1 MGRGDVEE
9 AIPLTSAD
17 GDDTLPLYEDTESG
31 PSSDLSPPT
40 ETATPDDV
48 RAYIISV
55 MLARGI
61 GLDHARRVAARWT
74 LGTGRELRQY
84 PATMFKEIFGPEDGW
99 VVFKE
104 TRVPYYREDRKKPDH
119 TRTILAALLA
129 ADVIFLI
136 MMGIFLMTGVGDGL
150 PIIFGMFAFFPVIPL
165 LVGVICFKKTSP
177 EDQAENELKNQWKAP
192 QNSSSGGQS

>member
-1 MGRGDVEE
+1 MGRGNEEE

-31 PSSDLSPPT
+31 PSSDLSPPS

-48 RAYIISV
+48 RVYIISV
-55 MLARGI
+55 MCARGI
-61 GLDHARRVAARWT
+61 GLDHARRVAAHWT

-99 VVFKE
+99 VVYKE
-104 TRVPYYREDRKKPDH
+104 TRVPYYREERKKPDH
-119 TRTILAALLA
+119 TRSILASFLA

-136 MMGIFLMTGVGDGL
+136 MMVIFVMTDVGGGF
-150 PIIFGMFAFFPVIPL
+150 PIILGMFGFFPLIPL
-165 LVGVICFKKTSP
+165 LVVVLTFKKNKP
-177 EDQAENELKNQWKAP
+177 EDQAEDELKSQWKAP
-192 QNSSSGGQS
+192 QNSSSGQS